1 MKVAIASGKGGTGK
15 TTLAVNLAL
24 RASETRNVVLA
35 DLVLPDRDGIAV
47 LQAIRDRDAGRTP
60 VILMTAYASVETSV
74 RAMKEGAYDYLQK
87 PLDIDEL
94 QTKLARAL
102 EAARLRRQV
111 AELSQEIRGRWSAQ
125 SWVAESPAMREV
137 VRQTLALA

>member
-1 MKVAIASGKGGTGK
+1 MDKARILIVEDDADNGRSLVDAIEDIGY
-15 TTLAVNLAL
+15 
-24 RASETRNVVLA
+24 ASELTPTAQEGIAAFQARGADVVLA

-111 AELSQEIRGRWSAQ
+111 AELSQEIRG
-125 SWVAESPAMREV
+125 
-137 VRQTLALA
+137 